1 MSHSMRNILGLAAG
15 GLILVAASAQP
26 AGAAPPRAPRPAQPS
41 PRPTV
46 PARPAPAAQYGA
58 PVRPGVP
65 SVQVRPKPLP
75 LTRPTIYPKGNR
87 TRPIGWDWWR
97 TYPWSPYNAWQNP
110 YWYPPY
116 NKNYPYPPD
125 QAYPYYP
132 VPRPY
137 PVPQPTPIPSPWGIG
152 SGVR

>member
-1 MSHSMRNILGLAAG
+1 MSVFMRQILGLVAG
-15 GLILVAASAQP
+15 GLVLVTASIQPAQAASP
-26 AGAAPPRAPRPAQPS
+26 Y
-41 PRPTV
+41 T
-46 PARPAPAAQYGA
+46 PARPTYQPIVYPQYNG
-58 PVRPGVP
+58 G
-65 SVQVRPKPLP
+65 S
-75 LTRPTIYPKGNR
+75 
-87 TRPIGWDWWR
+87 RPIGGDWWR

-116 NKNYPYPPD
+116 NNNYPYPPN

-137 PVPQPTPIPSPWGIG
+137 PVPQPAPIPSPWGIG

>member
-1 MSHSMRNILGLAAG
+1 MSVFMRQILGLAAG
-15 GLILVAASAQP
+15 GLILVTGFAQP
-26 AGAAPPRAPRPAQPS
+26 AQAAS
-41 PRPTV
+41 PYT
-46 PARPAPAAQYGA
+46 PARPTYQPIVYPQYNG
-58 PVRPGVP
+58 G
-65 SVQVRPKPLP
+65 S
-75 LTRPTIYPKGNR
+75 
-87 TRPIGWDWWR
+87 RPIGGDWWR